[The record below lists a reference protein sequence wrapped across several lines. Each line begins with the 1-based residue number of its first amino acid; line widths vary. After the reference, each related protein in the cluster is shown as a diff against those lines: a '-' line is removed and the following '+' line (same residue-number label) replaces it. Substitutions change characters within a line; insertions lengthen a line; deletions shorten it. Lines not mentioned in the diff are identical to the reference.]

1 MKNVEAYLR
10 RMASELLHAL
20 GAKHAFVQVFVLKD
34 ANMLSLARKAGVLPN
49 IKKTKVGK
57 KLREEKQVNVLS
69 FPETVPFPDVHGLRP
84 LGEVYLNYDWAEG
97 KREILAYLL
106 IHGILH
112 LSGYRHNKIRDTIK
126 MEKLEKHL
134 WRHVLSSG

>member
-1 MKNVEAYLR
+1 MKNAESYLR

-20 GAKHAFVQVFVLKD
+20 GAKGSFAQVFVLKN
-34 ANMLSLARKAGVLPN
+34 AEMLSLARRTGSLPR
-49 IKKTKVGK
+49 IKNTKIGK
-57 KLREEKQVNVLS
+57 KLQKERQVSVLS
-69 FPETVPFPDVHGLRP
+69 FPETVQFPDLKGLRP

-97 KREILAYLL
+97 KTEVLVYLL

-112 LSGYRHNKIRDTIK
+112 LLGYHHGKKRDTIK

-134 WRHVLSSG
+134 WRHALLSG